1 MTFFAVNLGVFALQ
15 PEGGKIVVEVGGLP
29 AFGGVATL
37 AFRAI
42 GSSMRVVL
50 LMT

>member
-1 MTFFAVNLGVFALQ
+1 MTFYTVNLGVFALQ

-37 AFRAI
+37 TFRAI
-42 GSSMRVVL
+42 SPPMRVVL